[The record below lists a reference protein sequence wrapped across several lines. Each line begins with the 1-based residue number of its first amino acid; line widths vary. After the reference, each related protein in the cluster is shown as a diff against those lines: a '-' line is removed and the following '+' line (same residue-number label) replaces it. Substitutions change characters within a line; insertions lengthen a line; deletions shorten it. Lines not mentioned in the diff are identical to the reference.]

1 MSNFHDLAEFLLGVK
16 DWNIVVA
23 NAKDIIQNEEGD
35 PAKLLLKRFSFLD
48 QLEVK
53 RAIEQA
59 QEELGEM

>member
-1 MSNFHDLAEFLLGVK
+1 MSNFHDLAESLLGMK
-16 DWNIVVA
+16 DWNTVVA

-59 QEELGEM
+59 QEELGEA